1 MMTKPYTLFGSR
13 GSGSAAVEV
22 ALGWTGAPFE
32 IVRASTWEPDSAQDA
47 LARVNPLGQI
57 PTLVFPDG
65 RVMTESAAIL
75 IELGLR
81 HPASRLLPADAETRA
96 QSLRG
101 LVYIAAN
108 CYSEV
113 GICDYPERWLP
124 DARTPARER
133 LRHGAR
139 TRLHRAWA
147 TFAELFPARPYLAG
161 RTPGALDILA
171 AVVSHWSGTR
181 TYLRAQQPHFSATLA
196 RIESHRRI
204 APVLRRHWSEAVSS

>member
-1 MMTKPYTLFGSR
+1 MRTTSYTLYGSR
-13 GSGSAAVEV
+13 GAGSAAVEI
-22 ALGWTGAPFE
+22 ALGWIGAPFE
-32 IVRASTWEPDSAQDA
+32 CVRASTWEPESAQDA

-57 PTLVFPDG
+57 PTLVFPGG

-81 HPASRLLPADAETRA
+81 HPASGLLPKDEGARA

-113 GICDYPERWLP
+113 GISDYPERWLP
-124 DARTPARER
+124 GARKPARER
-133 LRHGAR
+133 LRQGAR
-139 TRLHRAWA
+139 ARLHLAWR
-147 TFAELFPARPYLAG
+147 TFADLFPAKPYLAG
-161 RTPGALDILA
+161 RAPGALDILA

-181 TYLRAQQPHFSATLA
+181 AWLGAERPEFLA
-196 RIESHRRI
+196 RLQRIEAHRRI
-204 APVLRRHWSEAVSS
+204 APVLQRHWPKPA

>member
-1 MMTKPYTLFGSR
+1 MTIKPYTLFGSR

-22 ALGWTGAPFE
+22 ALHWTGAPFE
-32 IVRASTWEPDSAQDA
+32 TVRASTWEPDSAQDA

-65 RVMTESAAIL
+65 RAMTESAAIL

-81 HPASRLLPADAETRA
+81 YPASRLLPADTAARA
-96 QSLRG
+96 QNLRG
-101 LVYIAAN
+101 LVYIAGN

-113 GICDYPERWLP
+113 GISDYPERWLP
-124 DARTPARER
+124 GARAPARER
-133 LRHGAR
+133 LRQGAR
-139 TRLHRAWA
+139 ARLHRAWA

-161 RTPGALDILA
+161 RSPSALDILA

-181 TYLRAQQPHFSATLA
+181 AYLRERQPQFSATLE
-196 RIESHRRI
+196 RIENHRRI
-204 APVLRRHWSEAVSS
+204 APVLRRHWPEAA

>member
-1 MMTKPYTLFGSR
+1 MTKPYTLFGSR

-22 ALGWTGAPFE
+22 ALHLTGAPFE
-32 IVRASTWEPDSAQDA
+32 CVRASSWEPDSAQDA
-47 LARVNPLGQI
+47 LARVNPLRQI

-81 HPASRLLPADAETRA
+81 HPASRLLPTDAAARA
-96 QSLRG
+96 QQLRG

-113 GICDYPERWLP
+113 GIADYPERWLP
-124 DARTPARER
+124 GARAAARER
-133 LRHGAR
+133 LRQGAR
-139 TRLHRAWA
+139 ARLHRAWA
-147 TFAELFPARPYLAG
+147 TFAEQFRARPYLGG
-161 RTPGALDILA
+161 RSPGALDILA
-171 AVVSHWSGTR
+171 AVVSHWSGSR
-181 TYLRAQQPHFSATLA
+181 AYLRAQQPHFSATLA

-204 APVLRRHWSEAVSS
+204 APVLRRHWPEAGS